1 MVVVDF
7 SRMVYD
13 GREGKKIHGEVGK
26 WLARD
31 R

>member
-1 MVVVDF
+1 MAIVDF
-7 SRMVYD
+7 SRVVYD

-31 R
+31 G